1 MARSAWRAALA
12 IPSCLAASIRAL
24 EASAK
29 AMDISPPHC
38 DDWKPHQAV
47 STAVTESTMRTT
59 VSRTSPGGRLAGASA
74 VLFSDVSAVL
84 ISLPST
90 GPVAACRPGSCHPG
104 NRLGQERVAG
114 ACARPRNDDPRLG

>member
-24 EASAK
+24 DASAK

-47 STAVTESTMRTT
+47 NTAVTESTMRTT
-59 VSRTSPGGRLAGASA
+59 VSRASPGGRLAVSFA

-84 ISLPST
+84 ISLPSA
-90 GPVAACRPGSCHPG
+90 GRGYACCDVLCIRG
-104 NRLGQERVAG
+104 EV
-114 ACARPRNDDPRLG
+114 